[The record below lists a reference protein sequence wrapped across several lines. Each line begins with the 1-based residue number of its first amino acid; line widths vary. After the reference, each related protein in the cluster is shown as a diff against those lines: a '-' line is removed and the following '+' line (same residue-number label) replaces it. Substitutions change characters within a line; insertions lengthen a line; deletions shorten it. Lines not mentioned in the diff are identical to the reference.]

1 MVPLANL
8 LLALTAGLGTQGVP
22 DSLAR
27 AQPVFESHE
36 ILSLRLATDLKTTLK
51 DIGRDH
57 NDFEFE
63 GEGLHPATLSY
74 SDADGDLVVL
84 DIEVS
89 TRGHFR
95 RSRKNC
101 NFPPLR
107 LRFKPDQPRGTIFEN
122 QHKLKLVTHCR
133 DKKDEYQQYVLLEYL
148 VYRTYMLLTDKGS
161 RVRLA
166 RTTYVDTEG
175 KRDSLTSYSFLIEDD
190 DRMAARNGASVLD
203 SLGVHQADTDD
214 EYGTLVALFQYFIGQ
229 ADWKVSALHNI
240 KLLRAGSFLPIMVPF
255 DFDFSGVVDA
265 KYASPPEELDIQS
278 VRERVFISPCRTTY
292 DLNRVF
298 GLFNERK
305 DAIYA
310 LYTDQEGLDEKQV
323 KRTLAYFDRFYK
335 RINDPKDARRVFL
348 RRGCPEY

>member
-1 MVPLANL
+1 MVSVTNV
-8 LLALTAGLGTQGVP
+8 LLALTAGLGAQGVP
-22 DSLAR
+22 DSLAP
-27 AQPVFESHE
+27 AQPVFASHE
-36 ILSLRLATDLKTTLK
+36 ILNLRLATDLKTTLK
-51 DIGRDH
+51 DIGKDH
-57 NDFEFE
+57 GDFEFE

-74 SDADGDLVVL
+74 LDADGNPVVL
-84 DIEVS
+84 DVDVS

-95 RSRKNC
+95 RHPRNC

-107 LRFKPDQPRGTIFEN
+107 LRFKPDRPRGTIFEGQN
-122 QHKLKLVTHCR
+122 KLKLVTHCR
-133 DKKDEYQQYVLLEYL
+133 DKQDESEQYVLLEYL
-148 VYRTYMLLTDKGS
+148 VYRSYMLLTDKSS

-175 KRDSLTSYSFLIEDD
+175 KRDSLTTYSFLIEDD

-214 EYGTLVALFQYFIGQ
+214 EHGTLVALFQYFIGQ

-240 KLLRAGSFLPIMVPF
+240 KLLNAGSFLPIMVPF

-265 KYASPPEELDIQS
+265 KYASPPEELGTQS

-298 GLFNERK
+298 GLFNDRK

-310 LYTDQEGLDEKQV
+310 LYTDQEGLYQKQV
-323 KRTLAYFDRFYK
+323 KRTLTYFDQFYK

>member
-1 MVPLANL
+1 MLSVANL
-8 LLALTAGLGTQGVP
+8 FLVLTAGLGAQGVP
-22 DSLAR
+22 DSLSP

-36 ILSLRLATDLKTTLK
+36 ILNLRLATDLKTTLK
-51 DIGRDH
+51 DIGKDH

-74 SDADGDLVVL
+74 SDAEGNPVSL

-95 RSRKNC
+95 RHPKNC

-107 LRFKPDQPRGTIFEN
+107 LHFKPEQSGETVFES

-133 DKKDEYQQYVLLEYL
+133 DNKDEYEQYVLLEYL
-148 VYRTYMLLTDKGS
+148 VYRSYMLLTDKGF

-175 KRDSLTSYSFLIEDD
+175 KRDSLTTYSFLIEDD

-203 SLGVHQADTDD
+203 SVGVHQADTDD

-240 KLLRAGSFLPIMVPF
+240 KLLQAGSSLPIMVPF
-255 DFDFSGVVDA
+255 DFDFAGAVDA
-265 KYASPPEELDIQS
+265 KYANPPEELDIQS

-298 GLFNERK
+298 GLFNDRK
-305 DAIYA
+305 DAIYT
-310 LYTDQEGLDEKQV
+310 LYTDQEGLDQKQV
-323 KRTLAYFDRFYK
+323 KRTHVYFDRFYK